1 MNNEQRQTMRKKII
15 AGNWKMNNNFEEGM
29 GLVTEIV
36 GMVKGEYRGS
46 AQVVIIPPFIHV
58 NAVSRML
65 QDEAALFSGAQN
77 CSNHDSGAYTGEVS
91 ASMLKSCGTSFVII
105 GHSERRQY
113 FNEHND
119 WLAKKVDAV
128 LKNELTAI
136 YCCGETLEE
145 REANKHFDVLKTQIS
160 EGLFHLTAEQ
170 FANIVIAYEP
180 VWAIG
185 TGKTA
190 STEQAQEVHAYI
202 RNLVKEKYNTSVAD
216 NLTIQYGGSVKAD
229 NASELFSAPDIDG
242 ALIGGAALQS
252 RSFVDIIKA
261 MK

>member
-1 MNNEQRQTMRKKII
+1 MRKKII
-15 AGNWKMNNNFEEGM
+15 AGNWKMNKNFEEGM

-36 GMVKGEYRGS
+36 GMVKSEYQGS

-58 NAVSRML
+58 NAVSRMVM
-65 QDEAALFSGAQN
+65 EEPSVFSGAQN
-77 CSNHDSGAYTGEVS
+77 CSNHESGAYTGEVS
-91 ASMLKSCGTSFVII
+91 AGMLKSCGASFVII

-113 FNEHND
+113 FNEHNN
-119 WLAKKVDAV
+119 WLAQKVDAV
-128 LKNELTAI
+128 LKNGLTAI

-145 REANKHFDVLKTQIS
+145 REANTHFNVLKTQIS

-170 FANIVIAYEP
+170 FASIVIAYEP

-190 STEQAQEVHAYI
+190 TTNQAQEVHAFI
-202 RNLVKEKYNTSVAD
+202 RNLVKEKYDATVAD
-216 NLTIQYGGSVKAD
+216 NLTIQYGGSVKAE
-229 NASELFSAPDIDG
+229 NAAELFAAPDIDG
-242 ALIGGAALQS
+242 ALVGGAALQS
-252 RSFVDIIKA
+252 RSFVDIVKA

>member
-1 MNNEQRQTMRKKII
+1 MRKKII
-15 AGNWKMNNNFEEGM
+15 AGNWKMNKTFEEGM
-29 GLVTEIV
+29 ALATEIM
-36 GMVKGEYRGS
+36 GMVKDEYSGS
-46 AQVVIIPPFIHV
+46 AQVVLIPPYTYI
-58 NAVSRML
+58 NALSRMT
-65 QDEAALFSGAQN
+65 EGSNNIMVGAQN
-77 CSNHDSGAYTGEVS
+77 CSNHSSGAYTGEVS
-91 ASMLKSCGTSFVII
+91 TGMLKSCGAQFVII

-128 LKNELTAI
+128 LSDGLIPI

-145 REANKHFDVLKTQIS
+145 REANKHFEVLSSQII
-160 EGLFHLTAEQ
+160 EGLFHLMPEQ
-170 FANIVIAYEP
+170 LKSVVIAYEP

-190 STEQAQEVHAYI
+190 STAQAQEIHAYI
-202 RNLVKEKYNTSVAD
+202 RQLISEKYGAEIAD
-216 NLTIQYGGSVKAD
+216 NITIQYGGSVKPE
-229 NASELFSAPDIDG
+229 NAAELFSAPDIDG
-242 ALIGGAALQS
+242 ALVGGAALAS